1 VTASQ
6 QPESTS
12 VSKIPANPFFDPQG
26 RKRFFIVHGGLF
38 SKDEVSFDELRKIPR
53 MVKKQPGNEGLMME
67 CLWTD
72 PQDAPG
78 RGPSKRG
85 VGLGFG
91 PDITENWCRHSGVT
105 GKLASIAVGFG
116 PPVTAILT
124 SVLFNVF
131 LCAHKNKNI

>member
-1 VTASQ
+1 MNSSVPLCCLVTASQ
-6 QPESTS
+6 QPEPSS
-12 VSKIPANPFFDPQG
+12 VAKIPAKPFVDPQG

-38 SKDEVSFDELRKIPR
+38 SRDEVTFEELRKIPR

-91 PDITENWCRHSGVT
+91 PDITENWCRHASVT
-105 GKLASIAVGFG
+105 GEL
-116 PPVTAILT
+116 
-124 SVLFNVF
+124 
-131 LCAHKNKNI
+131 LCKTFKMPLLSL